1 MDMNTLAEFT
11 AQVTET
17 LGIDE
22 SVDREAATQA
32 VLDLARDVA
41 HGVTRPAA
49 PVVAYLVGVAAG
61 RADDPVAALPD
72 LARRVAALAEQWE
85 GDESPGS

>member
-11 AQVTET
+11 AQVTDA
-17 LGIDE
+17 LGIDDAVE
-22 SVDREAATQA
+22 REAATQA

-61 RADDPVAALPD
+61 RAEDPAAALPD
-72 LARRVAALAEQWE
+72 LARRVSDLAAQWE
-85 GDESPGS
+85 GDGGDA